1 LRAPF
6 SERELPK
13 ANDAAVNKNAISI
26 CIPSSPDRVLGTG
39 RNWGHICV
47 MAESLRVRL
56 LVLIQLSLSGTQ
68 QMAAGNMPKKKK
80 KLVSLAM
87 RENYLTVVQKEKEI
101 E

>member
-1 LRAPF
+1 
-6 SERELPK
+6 
-13 ANDAAVNKNAISI
+13 
-26 CIPSSPDRVLGTG
+26 
-39 RNWGHICV
+39 

-80 KLVSLAM
+80 LVSLAM
-87 RENYLTVVQKEKEI
+87 RENYLTVMQKKKEI